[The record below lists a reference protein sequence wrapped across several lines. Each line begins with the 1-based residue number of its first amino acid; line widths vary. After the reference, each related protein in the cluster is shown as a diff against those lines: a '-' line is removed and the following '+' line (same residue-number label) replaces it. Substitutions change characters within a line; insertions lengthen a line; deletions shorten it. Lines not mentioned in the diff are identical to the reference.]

1 MGGGAMTSLDLA
13 RASLRDVPA
22 YAPDASSCSVDLRD
36 NINLFGTPPSALAAV
51 RATEARSLTEYPD
64 VAGRAL
70 TGALAGQLGLC
81 ASEIVT
87 GCGSDDVLDAAFRA
101 VAEPGAVLAHP
112 SPSFSM
118 VPVFARLNG
127 LAPVAVPL
135 MADGAANADAM
146 LATGARIIYLCSPN
160 NPTGTVTAA
169 EVVRRIVRESS
180 AIVILDGAY
189 AEFAPEL
196 EDLLSEAP
204 ALERLLVVRTFSKA
218 WGLAGLRVGYAVG
231 SAALV
236 QAVQKSR
243 GPYKLNAVA
252 ERAAV
257 TALSQDGEWMRRHAI
272 EAVECRERTVSALHS
287 LGLSPLDSRG
297 NFVCVP
303 VPDARLVAEQ
313 LAVRGV
319 AVRAFSGLPVYGD
332 VLRVGMAPWPV
343 VEQFVRALR
352 EVLA

>member
-1 MGGGAMTSLDLA
+1 MTSLDIA

-22 YAPDASSCSVDLRD
+22 YAPDFSSCPIDLRD
-36 NINLFGTPPSALAAV
+36 NTNLFGAPPAALAAM
-51 RATEARSLTEYPD
+51 RAMEASALTEYPD

-70 TGALAGQLGLC
+70 TTALAATVGIRTD
-81 ASEIVT
+81 EIVT

-118 VPVFARLNG
+118 VPVFARLNS
-127 LAPVAVPL
+127 LVPVAVPL
-135 MADGAANADAM
+135 TASGAADADAM

-160 NPTGTVTAA
+160 NPTGTVTPAD
-169 EVVRRIVRESS
+169 VVRRIVRESDT
-180 AIVILDGAY
+180 IVILDGAY
-189 AEFAPEL
+189 AEFSPEL
-196 EDLLSEAP
+196 DDLRAEAP

-218 WGLAGLRVGYAVG
+218 WGLAGLRVGYGVG
-231 SAALV
+231 SATLIRE
-236 QAVQKSR
+236 VQKAR

-257 TALSQDGEWMRRHAI
+257 TALAEDEGWMRRHAV
-272 EAVECRERTVSALHS
+272 EASECRERAVGALRA

-303 VPDARLVAEQ
+303 VPDARRVAEQ

-319 AVRAFSGLPVYGD
+319 AVRAFSALPVYGD
-332 VLRVGMAPWPV
+332 VLRAGMAPWPV